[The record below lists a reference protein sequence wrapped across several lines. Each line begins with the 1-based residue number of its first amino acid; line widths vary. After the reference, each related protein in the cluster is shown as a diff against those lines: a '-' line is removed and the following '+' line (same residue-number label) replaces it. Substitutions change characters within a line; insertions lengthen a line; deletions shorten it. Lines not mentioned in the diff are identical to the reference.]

1 MIRVSALVLGL
12 CLVAYGSAGL
22 WLSHTATDHRLHKLF
37 CEAGLCPLEFSPA
50 RVYELQYHSRTR
62 REGEAIPEF
71 QREVKADPASP
82 YPWADLGEALA
93 SAHELRPADYC
104 MRSAVAAGPN
114 SPAILMRAANV
125 SLTAGNNEAAMSY
138 LSRVLR
144 DPTVKQYFPAVF
156 LTYSRMR
163 VRIEDVLAD
172 DFPIS
177 SSACEPLLRFLF
189 QAQRVPEAAVVWR
202 WMAAHNLQN
211 ETIAS
216 EYLRFLIAAGHEQA
230 AAEEWA
236 QLNRGWVP
244 DYRRQNW
251 IFDGGFEQAAQP
263 GPLDWRIEANPNVE
277 AARSAAMPREG
288 KWSLELKFGGFD
300 NTNFEGVYQDTVLA
314 PGKWRLSAYL
324 KTSGITTDQGVG
336 LRVYDA
342 AQTRRMDAR
351 TETLTGTHDWTRLE
365 REFEVH
371 PETKLVRV
379 EVFREP
385 STRFDNRIEGRAWL
399 DCVELVPVR

>member
-1 MIRVSALVLGL
+1 VIRFSALVLGL
-12 CLVAYGSAGL
+12 CLAAYGSVGL
-22 WLSHTATDHRLHKLF
+22 WLSHTTDRGLHKSF

-50 RVYELQYHSRTR
+50 RVYELQYNSRT
-62 REGEAIPEF
+62 GHAGQAIPEF
-71 QREVKADPASP
+71 QREVKADSASP
-82 YPWADLGEALA
+82 YAWADLGEALA
-93 SAHELRPADYC
+93 SAHELRLADYC

-125 SLTAGNNEAAMSY
+125 SLSAGNNQAAMSY

-156 LTYSRMR
+156 LTYNRMG
-163 VRIEDVLAD
+163 VPIEDVLAH
-172 DFPIS
+172 DFPAS
-177 SSACEPLLRFLF
+177 SGAGEAILRYSI
-189 QAQRVPEAAVVWR
+189 QAQRVPDAEAVWH

-211 ETIAS
+211 DALAAD
-216 EYLRFLIAAGHEQA
+216 YLRFLIAAGHEQA

-236 QLNRGWVP
+236 QLNRNWDP

-251 IFDGGFEQAAQP
+251 IFDGGFEQAARS

-277 AARSAAMPREG
+277 VVRSAAMLREG
-288 KWSLELKFGGFD
+288 KWSLELKFAGFD

-314 PGKWRLSAYL
+314 PGKWRLRASL

-385 STRFDNRIEGRAWL
+385 STRFDNRIEGRAWI